1 MKSSF
6 QIKTEL
12 RGDVQ
17 AQVIQDQ
24 ATVDIVS
31 FGLRDDAA
39 LTEAGKAQQSLL
51 QFIHRS
57 NSQHIAVLAASLFP
71 TEQTHLGA
79 ITRLRALFDSWLEDT
94 QTVYQL
100 GLVERNKRTALRS
113 QHLNGVA
120 NYQLDTEEK
129 LKRLNKRIAKW
140 IETQGQSECGIEF
153 NDLVQKGHK
162 RENLIKLYP
171 PKFSLE
177 ELQAQKDELLEIL
190 DQIREFM
197 ETDIPKREFLESM
210 PERFF
215 IMRARNYT
223 GGEVSIDDAI

>member
-1 MKSSF
+1 MKTIF

-17 AQVIQDQ
+17 AQVIQNQ
-24 ATVDIVS
+24 ATVDIAS

-57 NSQHIAVLAASLFP
+57 NSLHIAVLAASLFP
-71 TEQTHLGA
+71 TEQTKLGA

-100 GLVERNKRTALRS
+100 GMVERNKRTALRN
-113 QHLNGVA
+113 QHLNGVF
-120 NYQLDTEEK
+120 NYQYETQEK
-129 LKRLNKRIAKW
+129 LERLNKRIAKW
-140 IETQGQSECGIEF
+140 IETEGQSECGIEF

-162 RENLIKLYP
+162 RENLLKLYP

-190 DQIREFM
+190 EQIREFM
-197 ETDIPKREFLESM
+197 ETDIPKREFLDSM
-210 PERFF
+210 PKHFLD
-215 IMRARNYT
+215 MRARNYT
-223 GGEVSIDDAI
+223 GNEVSIDDAL

>member
-57 NSQHIAVLAASLFP
+57 NSLHIAVLAASLFP
-71 TEQTHLGA
+71 TEQTQLGA
-79 ITRLRALFDSWLEDT
+79 LTRLRVLFDSWLDDT

-100 GLVERNKRTALRS
+100 GLLERNKRTALKG
-113 QHLNGVA
+113 QHLNGVV
-120 NYQLDTEEK
+120 NYRVDTEEK
-129 LKRLNKRIAKW
+129 LERLNKRIAKW

-162 RENLIKLYP
+162 RENLLKLYP

-190 DQIREFM
+190 EQIREFM

-210 PERFF
+210 PEHFF
-215 IMRARNYT
+215 VMRARNYT
-223 GGEVSIDDAI
+223 GKEVSIDDAL

>member
-1 MKSSF
+1 MKTIF

-17 AQVIQDQ
+17 AQVIQNQ
-24 ATVDIVS
+24 ATVDIAS

-57 NSQHIAVLAASLFP
+57 NSLHIAVLAASLFP
-71 TEQTHLGA
+71 TEQTKLGA

-100 GLVERNKRTALRS
+100 GMVERNKRLALKH
-113 QHLNGVA
+113 QHNLGVS
-120 NYQLDTEEK
+120 NYQFDTQEK
-129 LKRLNKRIAKW
+129 LERLNKRIAKW
-140 IETQGQSECGIEF
+140 INTQGQSECGIEF
-153 NDLVQKGHK
+153 NDLVQKGHN
-162 RENLIKLYP
+162 REKLLKLYP

-190 DQIREFM
+190 EQIREFM

-215 IMRARNYT
+215 IMRSSGYT
-223 GGEVSIDDAI
+223 GNEVSIDDAL